1 MGISN
6 VYILDIV
13 LLRMMVASQ
22 PMWVHFNNVALQKYF
37 ALGVDI
43 ALRGEQLVMLSS
55 GQVTLSTK
63 SKQEFSFFI
72 HFPTRRQNVSSE
84 PHLMSADATLIGY
97 SHWFSIFIHLP
108 VCRQY

>member
-37 ALGVDI
+37 AFGVDI
-43 ALRGEQLVMLSS
+43 ALRGEQLVMLYQTT
-55 GQVTLSTK
+55 GIQQIQVVQIVK
-63 SKQEFSFFI
+63 
-72 HFPTRRQNVSSE
+72 
-84 PHLMSADATLIGY
+84 
-97 SHWFSIFIHLP
+97 
-108 VCRQY
+108 

>member
-43 ALRGEQLVMLSS
+43 ALRGEQLVMLYQTT
-55 GQVTLSTK
+55 GIQQIQVVQIVK
-63 SKQEFSFFI
+63 
-72 HFPTRRQNVSSE
+72 
-84 PHLMSADATLIGY
+84 
-97 SHWFSIFIHLP
+97 
-108 VCRQY
+108 